1 VFKVARYKPLSFVD
15 IVENFQV
22 PKELENA
29 PATIK
34 DYLIYLAM
42 YGNEAAA
49 VRMSGITTA
58 DIRFW
63 RQNNSA
69 FRMAEQEALN
79 FYADA
84 LEIEAQ
90 NRVLSDPSDKRDK
103 LLLAMLKAAKP
114 DKYGDKINISGE
126 GVQIVLP
133 SFLSGAE
140 DTTDE

>member
-1 VFKVARYKPLSFVD
+1 
-15 IVENFQV
+15 
-22 PKELENA
+22 
-29 PATIK
+29 
-34 DYLIYLAM
+34 
-42 YGNEAAA
+42 
-49 VRMSGITTA
+49 MSGITTA